1 MRDGDTSNRLVVLG
15 ACAAVALAVAVAC
28 GAFGA
33 HALKASLPPERLGP
47 DMAIWE
53 KAVLYN
59 FVHALGALVLTG
71 GAYRELSATTRAR
84 IATLLLAATVI
95 FSGSLYLLVLT
106 NQRWLGMITPCGGLG
121 FIVAW
126 VWLTAAFLRASRRK
140 G

>member
-1 MRDGDTSNRLVVLG
+1 MRDGDTSNTLVLVG
-15 ACAAVALAVAVAC
+15 ACAALALAVAVGC

-33 HALKASLPPERLGP
+33 HALKGALPTERVGP

-59 FVHALGALVLTG
+59 FVHALGALVLAS
-71 GAYRELSATTRAR
+71 GAYRQLSSATRAA
-84 IATLLLAATVI
+84 IAILLLGATVV

-126 VWLTAAFLRASRRK
+126 VWLSAALLRANRRE